1 VDRAAAAESLEALD
15 VDGAADVLWLSDGID
30 DGGALAFAE
39 RLADFGR
46 LQVMLDDP
54 LDRAHALL
62 PPEPGPGALHVT
74 VLRATA
80 TGEESLWLRVSD
92 EDGAVLARMAATF
105 APGERASVVE
115 LDVPAELRNR
125 MARLA
130 IEGERGA
137 NTVVLFD
144 ERWRRRPVGLVAG
157 AGIEADQPLLSE
169 IFYLERALDPI
180 SEVRKGE
187 VEDLLARP
195 LAVLVL
201 ADVKTI
207 VGTERLTIENWIDGG
222 GVLVRFAGP
231 RMAEG
236 VDDLV
241 PVRLRIGDRAL
252 GGAMSWD
259 SPARLAPFTS
269 DSPFAGLHI
278 PSDVDVRRQV
288 LAEPSLDL
296 AAKTWVRLTDG
307 TPLVTAE
314 RRGDGW
320 LVLVHT
326 SASTAW
332 SNLAISGLFVEM
344 LHRLVQLSQGV
355 AGDHEEGMLAPLKT
369 LDGFGRLTEPAE
381 HSRAVAAADFDDL
394 LAGPRHSPGYYGAHG
409 ARRALNLTAGISAI
423 EAIDAL
429 PARAV
434 RRVYGAT
441 GEVDLKPWFLV
452 AALILAFV
460 DLFAGM
466 VLRGLLPSGVS
477 RRAGRAAA
485 GLAALVV
492 VAGAAPA
499 AAQEA
504 TAEGDDFVLA
514 AVLQSRFAYIMTGD
528 SDIDHTSYRGL
539 AGLGIVLT
547 ARTSIEPAEPMA
559 IDVERDELIFFP
571 LIYWPITPSQAAL
584 SPAAAV
590 KVNHYLKTG
599 GIILFDTRDH
609 NTGVTSLSGGISPSA
624 RRLRTLLRGLDIPP
638 LYPVPE
644 DHILTK
650 AFYLIRDFPGR
661 WVGGEVF
668 VEAHPGG
675 VNDGV
680 SSLIIGS
687 HDWAAAWALDDGR
700 RPMFAAVPGGERQRE
715 MAFRFGVN
723 LAMYAMTGNYKA
735 DQVHLP
741 AIMERLG
748 Q

>member
-1 VDRAAAAESLEALD
+1 R
-15 VDGAADVLWLSDGID
+15 
-30 DGGALAFAE
+30 
-39 RLADFGR
+39 
-46 LQVMLDDP
+46 
-54 LDRAHALL
+54 
-62 PPEPGPGALHVT
+62 T
-74 VLRATA
+74 AT

-92 EDGAVLARMAATF
+92 EDGAVLARMVASFADGESATTAAL
-105 APGERASVVE
+105 E
-115 LDVPAELRNR
+115 VPAELRNR

-137 NTVVLFD
+137 NAVVLFD

-207 VGTERLTIENWIDGG
+207 VGTERLLIETWIDNG

-241 PVRLRIGDRAL
+241 PIRLRIGDRAL
-252 GGAMSWD
+252 GGTMSWD
-259 SPARLAPFTS
+259 MPASLARFADDT
-269 DSPFAGLHI
+269 PFAGLHI
-278 PSDVDVRRQV
+278 PPDVEIRRQV

-296 AAKTWVRLTDG
+296 AAKTWARLADG

-326 SASTAW
+326 TASFAW

-355 AGDHEEGMLAPLKT
+355 VGDRDEGMLAPLRT

-381 HSRAVAAADFDDL
+381 HSRAVAASDFAD
-394 LAGPRHSPGYYGAHG
+394 LAPGPRYPPGYYGAQG
-409 ARRALNLTAGISAI
+409 GRRALNLGAGLIAI
-423 EAIDAL
+423 KAIDTL
-429 PARAV
+429 PAGAT
-434 RRVYGAT
+434 RRVF
-441 GEVDLKPWFLV
+441 GEAGETDLKPWFLV
-452 AALILAFV
+452 AALVLAFV

-466 VLRGLLPSGVS
+466 VLRGLMPSGVS
-477 RRAGRAAA
+477 RRAGRTAA
-485 GLAALVV
+485 GLALMTVL
-492 VAGAAPA
+492 AGAAPA
-499 AAQEA
+499 VAQEA
-504 TAEGDDFVLA
+504 TSEGDYFVLA
-514 AVLQSRFAYIMTGD
+514 ATLQSRLAYIKTGD
-528 SDIDHTSYRGL
+528 RDIDHTSLRGL
-539 AGLGIVLT
+539 AGLVIVLT

-571 LIYWPITPSQAAL
+571 LIYWPITPSQSAL

-609 NTGVTSLSGGISPSA
+609 NVGATSLSGGLSPSA

-644 DHILTK
+644 DHILTR
-650 AFYLIRDFPGR
+650 AFYLMPDFPGR
-661 WVGGEVF
+661 WTGGQVW
-668 VEAHPGG
+668 VERHPGG

-687 HDWAAAWALDDGR
+687 HDWAAAWALDEGR
-700 RPMFAAVPGGERQRE
+700 RPMFAVVPGGERQRE
-715 MAFRFGVN
+715 DAFRFGIN
-723 LAMYAMTGNYKA
+723 LVMYAMTGNYKA

-741 AIMERLG
+741 AILDRLG